1 MAVKFSQSCQKFYPR
16 RGDSLDSAYDTRD
29 LSKET
34 QKDFNTEIKDL
45 LAKILETQNEMMCR
59 LDILEKAVKE
69 NALDR
74 GVLMAQ
80 NQNVR
85 ECKAVLTK
93 VHHSVSRLTG
103 EVEDRTQ
110 IEIAASLPM
119 VSVDAAY
126 EVEEKLKAKE
136 YAEAMKIY
144 LYQIKGTS
152 GTVDDVLRKLMADEL
167 LILFNLD
174 GRKNKKA
181 LIKLVL
187 VNELLFGMLI
197 S

>member
-1 MAVKFSQSCQKFYPR
+1 
-16 RGDSLDSAYDTRD
+16 
-29 LSKET
+29 
-34 QKDFNTEIKDL
+34 
-45 LAKILETQNEMMCR
+45 MMCR

-110 IEIAASLPM
+110 IEIASLPM

-136 YAEAMKIY
+136 YAEAMVY
-144 LYQIKGTS
+144 FDHFLN
-152 GTVDDVLRKLMADEL
+152 LME
-167 LILFNLD
+167 LFNRPFL
-174 GRKNKKA
+174 
-181 LIKLVL
+181 
-187 VNELLFGMLI
+187 
-197 S
+197 